1 MVKNRKRPSAPRMDG
16 GPRGKRPES
25 NSMTSGK
32 PSRHGKEPR
41 KPPRQGSSP
50 VESGGEDGR
59 QTAPGGKGE
68 AGAGK
73 RGVERKVERR
83 VERKPERGEWIYGVH
98 AVKAA
103 LGNPARQALRLIAT
117 RQAAA
122 DLSGDTAAIQ
132 PEIVPRE
139 EIDRVLPR
147 GAVHQGLAL
156 QTDPLPPADIE
167 DLANEAASRDRAVV
181 VVLDRVS
188 DPRNVGAILRS
199 AAALGACGVVVT
211 ERHAPEATGALA
223 KAASGALET
232 VPLVRVVNLARALD
246 RLKQAGMWCLGL
258 DSEGDTEIGDAD
270 LTGRIALVLGAEGA
284 GLRRLTRDHCDLLLR
299 LPMTDAVPSLNVSNA
314 AAIALYAASRAGR

>member
-1 MVKNRKRPSAPRMDG
+1 MVKRRKRPSAPRTDG
-16 GPRGKRPES
+16 GPRGKRPDS
-25 NSMTSGK
+25 NSRTQTGE
-32 PSRHGKEPR
+32 PSRHGKGPR
-41 KPPRQGSSP
+41 KPGR
-50 VESGGEDGR
+50 SGAIEPAGEQGR
-59 QTAPGGKGE
+59 QSAPAAVQASSG
-68 AGAGK
+68 ASAGK
-73 RGVERKVERR
+73 RKA
-83 VERKPERGEWIYGVH
+83 ERGEWIYGVH
-98 AVKAA
+98 AVTAA
-103 LGNPARQALRLIAT
+103 LHNPARKPLRLIAT

-122 DLSGDTAAIQ
+122 DLSGNDAAKGGSIQ
-132 PEIVPRE
+132 AEVVQRE

-156 QTDPLPPADIE
+156 QTDPLPPPDIE
-167 DLANEAASRDRAVV
+167 DLANEVASRDRAVV

-246 RLKQAGMWCLGL
+246 RLKQAGLWCLGL
-258 DSEGDTEIGDAD
+258 DSQGDTEIGDAD

-284 GLRRLTRDHCDLLLR
+284 GLRRLTRDHCDLLVR